1 MIRTSSTL
9 DTDADR
15 GIGCALLSYGG
26 NGSPELVGGGS
37 LASEERCS
45 RTGTPVERRGHMD
58 RYVADM
64 RTLLDGP
71 SFGLRLLLADR
82 RGHLRVTYTEGHP
95 IDGGRP
101 QAEARRL
108 TLVDGISR
116 TLEHADGSAV
126 AICPIDRRGE
136 ALGVAEVS
144 GSRASIDRCRREL
157 DALIGGISAI
167 LRREVDGEIRRR
179 ELDLGLA
186 WTAHELRGP
195 LHAVRLTLENAA
207 SSYADGTGTTMIRA
221 ADELSRLADGLES
234 VLLWAVGGGRVS
246 YRRTDL
252 VGLTQDAIDSCVAET
267 GEDRVVIEGSERLIV
282 SVDALHMRSAIENL
296 IRNALRYSIR
306 GTKVRVTVELRD
318 GEPTIEVENEGP
330 GIPAE
335 DRETIFEPLAIGANG
350 LGTGIGLFVVGRV
363 VGRHG
368 GTIRCYEP
376 EEGRF
381 TFELRLPPSHTPRQ
395 DRHRSPD
402 QYGRLD
408 QESLPGLGVR

>member
-1 MIRTSSTL
+1 
-9 DTDADR
+9 
-15 GIGCALLSYGG
+15 
-26 NGSPELVGGGS
+26 
-37 LASEERCS
+37 
-45 RTGTPVERRGHMD
+45 MD
-58 RYVADM
+58 HYVAEM

-82 RGHLRVTYTEGHP
+82 RGHLRVTRTEGRP

-126 AICPIDRRGE
+126 AIFPIDRRGE

-144 GSRASIDRCRREL
+144 GSMASIDRCRREL
-157 DALIGGISAI
+157 DALIGGMSAI

-195 LHAVRLTLENAA
+195 LHAVRLLLENAA
-207 SSYADGTGTTMIRA
+207 SSYDDGTGTTMIRA

-234 VLLWAVGGGRVS
+234 VLEWAVGRGRVS
-246 YRRTDL
+246 SRRTDL

-363 VGRHG
+363 VERHG

-381 TFELRLPPSHTPRQ
+381 TFELRLPPSRTPRQ
-395 DRHRSPD
+395 DRRVSPALCRSA
-402 QYGRLD
+402 D
-408 QESLPGLGVR
+408 QESMPEPLAPNS

>member
-1 MIRTSSTL
+1 
-9 DTDADR
+9 
-15 GIGCALLSYGG
+15 LL
-26 NGSPELVGGGS
+26 
-37 LASEERCS
+37 SEERRS
-45 RTGTPVERRGHMD
+45 RTSTLVEHGGGFD
-58 RYVADM
+58 PYVAEM
-64 RTLLDGP
+64 RSLLDAP

-82 RGHLRVTYTEGHP
+82 RGHLRVTRTEGHP
-95 IDGGRP
+95 IDGGRS

-108 TLVDGISR
+108 TLADGISR
-116 TLEHADGSAV
+116 TIEQADGSAV

-144 GSRASIDRCRREL
+144 GPMGSIDRCRREL
-157 DALIGGISAI
+157 DVLIGKMSAI
-167 LRREVDGEIRRR
+167 VRREVDGEIRRR

-195 LHAVRLTLENAA
+195 IHAVRLLLENAA
-207 SSYADGTGTTMIRA
+207 SSYDSGTGTTMIRA

-234 VLLWAVGGGRVS
+234 VLEWAVGRGSVR
-246 YRRTDL
+246 YRKMDL

-267 GEDRVVIEGSERLIV
+267 GEDRVVMEGSERLIV

-296 IRNALRYSIR
+296 IRNALRYSTR

-318 GEPTIEVENEGP
+318 GEPTIEVENEGR
-330 GIPAE
+330 GVPAE
-335 DRETIFEPLAIGANG
+335 DRETIFEPFAIGANG
-350 LGTGIGLFVVGRV
+350 LGAGIGLFVVCRV

-381 TFELRLPPSHTPRQ
+381 TFELRLPPANPTIRT
-395 DRHRSPD
+395 
-402 QYGRLD
+402 
-408 QESLPGLGVR
+408 VA

>member
-1 MIRTSSTL
+1 
-9 DTDADR
+9 
-15 GIGCALLSYGG
+15 
-26 NGSPELVGGGS
+26 LVP
-37 LASEERCS
+37 EERGS
-45 RTGTPVERRGHMD
+45 RTGTVVDRDGHMEH
-58 RYVADM
+58 YVAEM

-71 SFGLRLLLADR
+71 TFGLRLLLADR
-82 RGHLRVTYTEGHP
+82 RGHLRVTRTEGHP
-95 IDGGRP
+95 IDTGRS

-108 TLVDGISR
+108 TLADGIPR
-116 TLEHADGSAV
+116 TLEQANGSAV

-144 GSRASIDRCRREL
+144 GSVDSIERCRCEL
-157 DALIGGISAI
+157 EALIGGISAI

-195 LHAVRLTLENAA
+195 LHAVRVLLENAA
-207 SSYADGTGTTMIRA
+207 SSYDDGTGTTMTRA

-234 VLLWAVGGGRVS
+234 VLEWAVGRGRVS
-246 YRRTDL
+246 HRRTDL

-368 GTIRCYEP
+368 GTVRCYEP

-381 TFELRLPPSHTPRQ
+381 TFELRLPPSSTPRQ
-395 DRHRSPD
+395 DRRVSPAVCRSVD
-402 QYGRLD
+402 H
-408 QESLPGLGVR
+408 ESMPEQRGTG

>member
-1 MIRTSSTL
+1 
-9 DTDADR
+9 
-15 GIGCALLSYGG
+15 
-26 NGSPELVGGGS
+26 
-37 LASEERCS
+37 
-45 RTGTPVERRGHMD
+45 MD
-58 RYVADM
+58 SYVAEM
-64 RTLLDGP
+64 RTLLDGTR
-71 SFGLRLLLADR
+71 FGLRLLLADR
-82 RGHLRVTYTEGHP
+82 RGHLRVRRTEGHP

-101 QAEARRL
+101 QAEARRR

-116 TLEHADGSAV
+116 TLERSDGSAV
-126 AICPIDRRGE
+126 TIYPIDRRGE

-144 GSRASIDRCRREL
+144 GPLASIDRCRREL
-157 DALIGGISAI
+157 DALIGRISAI
-167 LRREVDGEIRRR
+167 LRRDVDGEIRRR

-195 LHAVRLTLENAA
+195 LHAVRVLLENAA
-207 SSYADGTGTTMIRA
+207 SSYDDGTGTTMIRA

-234 VLLWAVGGGRVS
+234 VLEWAVGRGSVS

-252 VGLTQDAIDSCVAET
+252 VGLAQDAIDSCVAET

-296 IRNALRYSIR
+296 IRNALRYSTR
-306 GTKVRVTVELRD
+306 DTKVRVTVELRD

-330 GIPAE
+330 GIPTE
-335 DRETIFEPLAIGANG
+335 DREAIFEPLAIGANG
-350 LGTGIGLFVVGRV
+350 LGTGLGLFVVGRV

-381 TFELRLPPSHTPRQ
+381 TFELRLPRSSTPHQ
-395 DRHRSPD
+395 DRRVRSALC
-402 QYGRLD
+402 RNVD
-408 QESLPGLGVR
+408 QEPLPGLSVG